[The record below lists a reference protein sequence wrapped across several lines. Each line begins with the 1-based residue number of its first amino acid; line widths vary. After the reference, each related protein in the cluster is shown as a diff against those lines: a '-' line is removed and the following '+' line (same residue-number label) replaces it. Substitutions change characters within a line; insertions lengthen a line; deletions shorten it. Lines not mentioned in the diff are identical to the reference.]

1 MARKRIRTP
10 LQQISEINL
19 TPLIDLVFLLLITF
33 IITYPMLEQSI
44 QVKLPRGT
52 ADRLDSPK
60 AQNVTVDSAGKV
72 YLNSQLVSLVE
83 LERQLTEAATRQP
96 DVAVL
101 LRGDEHL
108 DYGRMVQVLRVVR
121 KARVVRMALVTEAE

>member
-1 MARKRIRTP
+1 MARRRTRTP

-44 QVKLPRGT
+44 QVKLPRGS
-52 ADRLDSPK
+52 ADRLDSPQ

-72 YLNSQLVSLVE
+72 FLNNQLVTLVE
-83 LERQLTEAATRQP
+83 LERQLAEAVARQA

-101 LRGDEHL
+101 LRGDEHI